1 MRLPDR
7 YEQAYQRKGAS
18 TRAEVDR
25 LALSPTELLAR
36 LIEVEKLDQKM
47 WQPGMPA
54 DLVRGYSDRSVAI
67 LKAMPRAEL
76 DRELTRLEHTAMN
89 ANDPTL
95 RAGAWQ
101 RHTALKSANPQPS
114 IESVAEARRQMAA
127 QRPARPAVQPPV
139 RPKAAPARRSAPAA
153 PSGDRMLYKD
163 AAAIIRREVGEALRR
178 QEAAADRLERQVRE
192 VKGRI
197 EADNRAQGWPPPVV
211 KAAGGKPKSRGSAQA
226 AEYRRKAAATTDP
239 VLRQGYEQLAREA
252 EG

>member
-7 YEQAYQRKGAS
+7 YEQAYLRKGAA
-18 TRAEVDR
+18 TREEVDR

-54 DLVRGYSDRSVAI
+54 ELVRGYAERGSAI
-67 LKAMPRAEL
+67 LKAMPRDEL

-127 QRPARPAVQPPV
+127 QRPARPAVQP
-139 RPKAAPARRSAPAA
+139 KAAPARRSAPAA
-153 PSGDRMLYKD
+153 PAGDRMLYKD
-163 AAAIIRREVGEALRR
+163 AAAIIRREVGEAVRR
-178 QEAAADRLERQVRE
+178 QEAAADRLARQVRE
-192 VKGRI
+192 VQGRI

-211 KAAGGKPKSRGSAQA
+211 KAAGGKPRSRGSAQA